1 MIKEKHNF
9 NLDDGSEDGI
19 DMEETR
25 YPYYNDNLDLV
36 GYTSEL
42 RESETGK
49 FFAFVDFTADDD
61 IGRIRLCPHC
71 LEYEIHNKLGPKI
84 KKKGEPRAPDAD
96 QWLSCYQ
103 CGNTFPVHQTFTE
116 SKIKDSVETTDNPFN
131 NESIF
136 LSGESR
142 KTQRRK
148 RERRDRY
155 NKGVTR
161 HISKRFKSDEDE
173 DPEIQAAID
182 KGLAVNILYD
192 SSC

>member
-25 YPYYNDNLDLV
+25 YPYYDDNLDLV

-71 LEYEIHNKLGPKI
+71 LKYELKHKLGPKI
-84 KKKGEPRAPDAD
+84 KKKGEPPAPDD
-96 QWLSCYQ
+96 EQWLSCYQ
-103 CGNTFPVHQTFTE
+103 CGNTYPIHETHFE
-116 SKIKDSVETTDNPFN
+116 SKIKDSVETTDNPFE

-136 LSGESR
+136 LSTETR
-142 KTQRRK
+142 KEQWRKKGTDRRK
-148 RERRDRY
+148 NRKY
-155 NKGVTR
+155 KN
-161 HISKRFKSDEDE
+161 E
-173 DPEIQAAID
+173 DPDIPD
-182 KGLAVNILYD
+182 
-192 SSC
+192 